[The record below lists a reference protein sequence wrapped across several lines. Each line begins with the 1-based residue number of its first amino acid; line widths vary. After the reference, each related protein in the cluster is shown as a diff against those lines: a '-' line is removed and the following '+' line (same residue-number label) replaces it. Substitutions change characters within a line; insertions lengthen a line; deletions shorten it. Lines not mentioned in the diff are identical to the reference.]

1 MEMPETSAN
10 AATLPNAVGPS
21 TDPAPSSSSAMITLL
36 EPIERK
42 SGQVI
47 DKLLLRKPRAG
58 DLRGGLN
65 VDALFAGNVDA
76 LLTVVPRIATP
87 FITMQEAEM
96 LSTEDLMEVAG
107 TVRGFFLPPSIKAAL
122 AQMGGG

>member
-1 MEMPETSAN
+1 MEIPETSPN
-10 AATLPNAVGPS
+10 AATPPIAAAPS
-21 TDPAPSSSSAMITLL
+21 AEPAPSSSSAMITLM

-47 DKLLLRKPRAG
+47 DKLLLKKPRAG
-58 DLRGGLN
+58 DLRGGLK
-65 VDALFAGNVDA
+65 VEDLFAGNVDA